1 MFNNFRFMT
10 AGILVFYVLTTHAQ
24 LAEALTS
31 PSEPKPVVAVFE
43 IKTRNMALSDST
55 IGILSS
61 YLGSRLTAGGRYSVA
76 PGSSIREAM
85 THMKIDS
92 QRDCYDDACR
102 IELGRAAAAHK
113 YLNTLVWKVD
123 KLCSITIDLYDLR
136 TEASEVS
143 IEIPNVNC
151 SESGLKD
158 GIAKAAF
165 ELGERELELPKQSTQ
180 NSESAFFPGEGRGHL
195 HILSEPPGA
204 AISLSGKPT
213 DKVTPYLFEFIE
225 TGEYSI
231 VLHGANSVTNG
242 IANVTADNITKVQM
256 KLNQESL
263 TLDTNPTGLPLM
275 LDNQSIGIAPQFV
288 KAIEPGHHHVKV
300 EGKWG
305 INAYSVRI
313 DNGEPV
319 RTDVRGRMPN
329 NFPLGS
335 SVSVQVDGGH
345 RYSYQL
351 EYGKQ
356 KTFIEWIG
364 MNLGGGYIPDA
375 EIFGKIDVFLFS
387 IAGQHWYYTV
397 LDWGILPFYGTCG
410 VGGRFGYQKSLGS
423 GWVLRTGLKFGFELW
438 DEKYKD
444 HDDGYSEASHLGVGI
459 TPHIQFIKF
468 FEHASVG
475 FGIDVLILIDVIGHG
490 NEIEGEQKLH
500 AVAGSPLFYLRWSAF

>member
-1 MFNNFRFMT
+1 MSH
-10 AGILVFYVLTTHAQ
+10 L
-24 LAEALTS
+24 
-31 PSEPKPVVAVFE
+31 
-43 IKTRNMALSDST
+43 
-55 IGILSS
+55 
-61 YLGSRLTAGGRYSVA
+61 
-76 PGSSIREAM
+76 
-85 THMKIDS
+85 KIDS

-123 KLCSITIDLYDLR
+123 RLCSITIDLYDLR

-143 IEIPNVNC
+143 IEISRVNC

-165 ELGERELELPKQSTQ
+165 ELGNKDLVPGEQSTQ
-180 NSESAFFPGEGRGHL
+180 VTESAVTLGDRRGHL
-195 HILSEPPGA
+195 HILSEPTGA
-204 AISLSGKPT
+204 AITLNGKPT
-213 DKVTPYLFEFIE
+213 GKVTPYLFEFIAA
-225 TGEYSI
+225 GHYSI
-231 VLHGANSVTNG
+231 VLHGADSVVNDN
-242 IANVTADNITKVQM
+242 ANVAADSITKVQM

-263 TLDTNPTGLPLM
+263 TVDTSPAGLPLV

-288 KAIEPGHHHVKV
+288 KDIDPGQHRVKV

-305 INAYSVRI
+305 ISAYSVRV

-319 RTDVRGRMPN
+319 RTDVRGRMPK

-335 SVSVQVDGGH
+335 SVSVPVDAGH

-351 EYGKQ
+351 EYNKQ
-356 KTFIEWIG
+356 KTFVEWFGI
-364 MNLGGGYIPDA
+364 NLGGGYIPDA
-375 EIFGKIDVFLFS
+375 ETYGKIDVFLFS

-438 DEKYKD
+438 DEKVVD
-444 HDDGYSEASHLGVGI
+444 VADDGPLLGHVGVGI

-475 FGIDVLILIDVIGHG
+475 LGIDLLILIDVIGDMNG
-490 NEIEGEQKLH
+490 TEGQGH
-500 AVAGSPLFYLRWSAF
+500 SVAGSPLFYFRWSIY